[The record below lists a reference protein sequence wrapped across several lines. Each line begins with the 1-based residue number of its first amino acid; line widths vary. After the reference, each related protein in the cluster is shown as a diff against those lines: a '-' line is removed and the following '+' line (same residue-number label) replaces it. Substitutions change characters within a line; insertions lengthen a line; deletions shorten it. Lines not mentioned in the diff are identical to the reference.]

1 MQEAVRNSDFYLR
14 LIKFCFNFRI
24 ILMNYRKDIDGLRA
38 IAVIPVILFHAGIDI
53 FKGGY
58 IGVDIFFVISGYLIT
73 TIILSDLDNK
83 KFSLLDFYEKR
94 ARRILPALFLVIFT
108 CILFG
113 YLLLM
118 PDEFKNLGQS
128 VVATI
133 LFSNNILLTIT
144 SGYWDLSSEFKPLLH
159 TWSLGVEEQ
168 YYAIIP
174 IILIAIWKIRKNHI
188 NHFLFFLF
196 FSSLIFSIW
205 SHDKYPNLSFYSII
219 SRAWEICI
227 GAIAAIYSRKINET
241 TLNNWIKDSI
251 YNIGFAIIILSF
263 SIFNISSNK
272 SPILLIIP
280 TLGALFIIISPRE
293 KTFSYKIL
301 TNKIFVLIGLISYS
315 LYLWHQPM
323 FAYIRAFSNS
333 PPNKYIFL
341 FSIPIIFILSLGSYY
356 IIERPCRSKKN
367 LSTRS
372 FLSLSF
378 LLSLSLIFVGLNIN
392 NNYGIP
398 SRISE
403 SSTFREDMDKRIY
416 NERVFKYKKTEFT
429 ENRKTKILVIGNSF
443 ARDFINIIKENYNLS
458 KFEII
463 YRDDLKQCIT
473 YHIENKVPYSSL
485 FNDAD
490 IIVFSSGNLENNCY
504 ENDMQ
509 FSTKNNKKIFFV
521 GSKDFGYNLNWLI
534 QLSPEE
540 RKNKYNEINQK
551 TIDNEE
557 YMSSIINKD
566 NFISLISPVL
576 LGNKIPITDD
586 LGRMLSTDRAHLT
599 KFGAIYF
606 GEKALKK
613 TYFSEIITKY
623 K

>member
-1 MQEAVRNSDFYLR
+1 
-14 LIKFCFNFRI
+14 
-24 ILMNYRKDIDGLRA
+24 MNYRKDIDGLRA

-272 SPILLIIP
+272 SPILLILP

-323 FAYIRAFSNS
+323 FAYIRAFSNN

-613 TYFSEIITKY
+613 TYFSEIITKD